1 MLPLDLAMRKPVP
14 FIHESADNLKGQF
27 KHERHPA
34 RQARLHALYLLASG
48 QARSRQ
54 DVAALLGVDRNT
66 VGRWLTA
73 YEQGGLPALLKVY
86 VPAGKRKPLTP
97 EQLPTLQ
104 QALAV
109 PHGFRSF
116 GAVQQWIADTFGVQ
130 LSYNAT
136 RKLVRYKLGAKL
148 KVPRPSHQKKR

>member
-1 MLPLDLAMRKPVP
+1 MRYPVP
-14 FIHESADNLKGQF
+14 TIAESVDELKAQLAR
-27 KHERHPA
+27 ERHPA
-34 RQARLHALYLLASG
+34 KRVRLHALYLLASNP
-48 QARSRQ
+48 AHSRQ
-54 DVAALLGVDRNT
+54 EVAQLLGVDRNT
-66 VGRWLTA
+66 VGRWLTT
-73 YEQGGLPALLKVY
+73 YHDGGLSALLNVY

-97 EQLPTLQ
+97 AQLQTLQ

-109 PHGFRSF
+109 PHGFASF

-148 KVPRPSHQKKR
+148 KVPRPSHEKKA

>member
-1 MLPLDLAMRKPVP
+1 MRHPIPTIAEAADDLKLRFM
-14 FIHESADNLKGQF
+14 Q
-27 KHERHPA
+27 ERHPA
-34 RQARLHALYLLASG
+34 KRLRLHALYLLASD
-48 QARSRQ
+48 QAHSRQ
-54 DVAALLGVDRNT
+54 DVARLLGVDRNT

-73 YEQGGLPALLKVY
+73 YRDGGLSTLLQVY

-97 EQLPTLQ
+97 AQMQTLQ
-104 QALAV
+104 QALAQ
-109 PHGFRSF
+109 PQGFASF

>member
-1 MLPLDLAMRKPVP
+1 MRHPLPTIA
-14 FIHESADNLKGQF
+14 ESADELKTRFTQ
-27 KHERHPA
+27 ERHPA
-34 RQARLHALYLLASG
+34 KRTRLHALYLLASA
-48 QARSRQ
+48 QAHSRQ
-54 DVAALLGVDRNT
+54 EVAALLGVDRNT
-66 VGRWLTA
+66 VGRWLTTYA
-73 YEQGGLPALLKVY
+73 TGGLPLLLDVY
-86 VPAGKRKPLTP
+86 IPAGKRKPLTST
-97 EQLPTLQ
+97 QLQTLQ

-109 PHGFRSF
+109 PHGFASF